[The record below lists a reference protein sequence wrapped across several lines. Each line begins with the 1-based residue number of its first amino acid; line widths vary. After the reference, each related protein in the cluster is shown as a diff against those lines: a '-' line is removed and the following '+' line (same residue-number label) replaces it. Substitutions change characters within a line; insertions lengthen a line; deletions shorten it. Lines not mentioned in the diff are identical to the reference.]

1 MNRLSEHDMEL
12 MIAQMLKV
20 GVSLAAV
27 LVVVGGVLLLRDAH
41 AGLPDYTHFHAED
54 ASLCSLSA
62 ITVGALHFKAR
73 SVIQF
78 GLLVL
83 IATPVARV
91 AFCVG
96 GFLRQ
101 RNGLYVAVST
111 IVLVVLIYSL
121 TKGAH

>member
-1 MNRLSEHDMEL
+1 MERLSEHQMEC
-12 MIAQMLKV
+12 MIATMLKV
-20 GVSLAAV
+20 GVSLAAA
-27 LVVVGGVLLLRDAH
+27 LVVAGSLLLLH
-41 AGLPDYTHFHAED
+41 QGHGGLPDYTHFHSEP
-54 ASLCSLSA
+54 ASLRSPVA
-62 ITVGALHFKAR
+62 ITLGAMHFKAR

-91 AFCVG
+91 AFCAG

-101 RNGLYVAVST
+101 RNGLYVAISS
-111 IVLVVLIYSL
+111 VVLMVLLYSL